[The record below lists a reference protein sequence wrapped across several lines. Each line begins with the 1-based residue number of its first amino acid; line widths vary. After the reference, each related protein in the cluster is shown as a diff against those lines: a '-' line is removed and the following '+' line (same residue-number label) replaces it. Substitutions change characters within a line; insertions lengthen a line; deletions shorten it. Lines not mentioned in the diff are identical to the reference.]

1 MLCSLSQFTLN
12 LEQTEVKLPKA
23 QGIRVKTTDAI
34 AIPLR
39 GKDVQKSSNTADK
52 LRASFEESINV
63 LRRGPSTDSIRT
75 SIAFTPS
82 LGNIPLAIET
92 FHPILQTLLK
102 LQWETH
108 RRRYQAISL
117 TFKSALEEKLG
128 NTQNI
133 IVQKAALK
141 KSNDQLLQL
150 FQEEAT
156 TLAMQNFE
164 QRWANELEAARD
176 KFQASPTTTI
186 EDLLSKALDFCAR
199 INVEPAPVD
208 VGDLLTQGDKE
219 LKARCDA
226 LWKTWELHVSRHQ
239 SVFKGNLSK
248 LAEIDV
254 QLSALRQDVSTA
266 AVPPEPEMELDGPT
280 SETEIAYKAWM
291 EFVKLLST
299 LKIDYDIRINVSKKA
314 CLWMSQR
321 IKESMH
327 GELAQACIA
336 VLDAEQV
343 NILKNREK
351 VRSVL
356 EEVKESQTTIL
367 AELKRASNNSAT
379 HYSSALTQM
388 QLTCDLSLEAARE
401 TLYQHALNCLGVG
414 GATV

>member
-1 MLCSLSQFTLN
+1 M
-12 LEQTEVKLPKA
+12 
-23 QGIRVKTTDAI
+23 
-34 AIPLR
+34 
-39 GKDVQKSSNTADK
+39 
-52 LRASFEESINV
+52 
-63 LRRGPSTDSIRT
+63 LRRGPSTESIRT
-75 SIAFTPS
+75 TILFTPS
-82 LGNIPLAIET
+82 LGSIPLAIDT

-108 RRRYQAISL
+108 RRRYQAIMM

-133 IVQKAALK
+133 LAQKAALK

-150 FQEEAT
+150 FQEEST
-156 TLAMQNFE
+156 SLAVQNFE
-164 QRWANELEAARD
+164 QRWKSELEAARD
-176 KFQASPTTTI
+176 KFQANHDTSI

-199 INVEPAPVD
+199 INVEPSPVD
-208 VGDLLTQGDKE
+208 VGDLLAQGDRE
-219 LKARCDA
+219 LKARCDT

-254 QLSALRQDVSTA
+254 QLNALRQDSGDTLAQQEHSV
-266 AVPPEPEMELDGPT
+266 ELEGPT

-327 GELAQACIA
+327 AELAQACIA

-351 VRSVL
+351 VRGVL
-356 EEVKESQTTIL
+356 DEVKESQVTIL
-367 AELKRASNNSAT
+367 AELKRASNNSAS

-401 TLYQHALNCLGVG
+401 TLYQHAMNCLGVG

>member
-1 MLCSLSQFTLN
+1 M
-12 LEQTEVKLPKA
+12 
-23 QGIRVKTTDAI
+23 
-34 AIPLR
+34 
-39 GKDVQKSSNTADK
+39 
-52 LRASFEESINV
+52 
-63 LRRGPSTDSIRT
+63 LRRGPSVDPIRT
-75 SIAFTPS
+75 TIAFTPS
-82 LGNIPLAIET
+82 LGSIPLAIET

-108 RRRYQAISL
+108 RRRYQVISL

-133 IVQKAALK
+133 LLQKAALK
-141 KSNDQLLQL
+141 KSNDQLLQM
-150 FQEEAT
+150 FQEEST
-156 TLAMQNFE
+156 SLAVQNFE
-164 QRWANELEAARD
+164 ERWASELEAARD
-176 KFQASPTTTI
+176 KFQASQNTSI

-199 INVEPAPVD
+199 INVEPSPVD
-208 VGDLLTQGDKE
+208 VGDLLEQGDKE
-219 LKARCDA
+219 LRAKCDV

-248 LAEIDV
+248 LAEIDL
-254 QLSALRQDVSTA
+254 QLNALRQVP
-266 AVPPEPEMELDGPT
+266 AVTPPGNEPAMELEGPT

-327 GELAQACIA
+327 SELAQACVTI
-336 VLDAEQV
+336 LDAEQAS
-343 NILKNREK
+343 ILKNRDK

-356 EEVKESQTTIL
+356 EEVKESQATIL
-367 AELKRASNNSAT
+367 AELKRASNNSAA
-379 HYSSALTQM
+379 HYSSALSQM

-401 TLYQHALNCLGVG
+401 TLYQHALECLNVG